1 MQGASAKY
9 WDVASA
15 TWRWSFRQ
23 TATGPIVNTASKTLS
38 FLGMAF
44 AFVLGCA
51 SLFLLV
57 AFLYRG
63 SFQFFTFGF
72 SPVAALAWDAMLSSV
87 FFLQHSGMVRR
98 SFQQRLGRFIPDPF
112 HGLVYTIASGST
124 LAVCLLLWQGAGE
137 LLVKLSGAAGWAL
150 RAAFL
155 LTLAGF
161 GWGIGPLGSI
171 DTFGIK
177 SVLAFLKGTKPQPN
191 PMIIK
196 GPYRRVRHPLYFF
209 AILLFWSCPVI
220 TADRLLFNVLWTTW
234 VVLATK
240 LEERDLVSHFGDSY
254 VRYQNDV
261 PMILPWR
268 LPAERP
274 EAKAGKC

>member
-9 WDVASA
+9 WDVAPA
-15 TWRWSFRQ
+15 TRQWSFRQ
-23 TATGPIVNTASKTLS
+23 TASGPIVNTAPKMLS

-51 SLFLLV
+51 SLFLLS

-63 SFQFFTFGF
+63 SFQFFAFSF
-72 SPVAALAWDAMLSSV
+72 SPVATLAWDAMLSSV

-124 LAVCLLLWQGAGE
+124 LIVCLLLWQSAGE
-137 LLVKLSGAAGWAL
+137 PLVRLSEVAGWAL
-150 RAAFL
+150 RAVFL
-155 LTLAGF
+155 LTFAGF
-161 GWGIGPLGSI
+161 GWGIASLGSI

-177 SVLAFLKGTKPQPN
+177 PVLALLKGTKPQSN
-191 PMIIK
+191 PIVIK
-196 GPYRRVRHPLYFF
+196 GPYRWVRHPLYFF

-240 LEERDLVSHFGDSY
+240 LEERDLVANFGDSY

-268 LPAERP
+268 LPAERT